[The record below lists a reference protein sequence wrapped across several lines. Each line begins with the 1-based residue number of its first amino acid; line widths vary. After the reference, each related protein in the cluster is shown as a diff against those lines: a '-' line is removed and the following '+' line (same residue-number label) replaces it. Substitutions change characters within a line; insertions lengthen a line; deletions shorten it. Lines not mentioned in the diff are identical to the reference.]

1 MLMRWGIRAVA
12 SIFGLAALVGVGW
25 VVRQVATPDESRVRF
40 REGIEASALI
50 RQDTGRDCNL
60 RVDPVGPGDDRVI
73 VTVEFDDVPFDS
85 PFRKE
90 LTRNTNI
97 LVRRAVHHVKEV
109 KVFYDDTPD
118 VLPSWDGGVAVAAAP
133 VPIGMDAPLPPAMK
147 AIPPEPAPYARG
159 APDAGV
165 AAAAPPASRK
175 SAGKTGSGVVTL
187 VTFPDAD
194 VFRGGKKLG
203 RTPLFNAEL
212 PVGTHL
218 LTLVGDDGKKRRIS
232 LPVKSGKNAPLKF
245 DLADLPAK

>member
-1 MLMRWGIRAVA
+1 MLMRWVIRAVA
-12 SIFGLAALVGVGW
+12 TIVGLAALFGVGW
-25 VVRQVATPDESRVRF
+25 IVKQVATPDEGRVRF

-60 RVDPVGPGDDRVI
+60 HVDPVGAGDDRVI
-73 VTVEFDDVPFDS
+73 VTVEFDDVPSDS

-109 KVFYDDTPD
+109 KVIYDDTPD
-118 VLPSWDGGVAVAAAP
+118 VLPSWDGGVAVASAP
-133 VPIGMDAPLPPAMK
+133 VPVGMDAPLPPPMK
-147 AIPPEPAPYARG
+147 AISPEPAPGARA

-165 AAAAPPASRK
+165 AAPAAAPRK
-175 SAGKTGSGVVTL
+175 GAGKTGSGTVTL
-187 VTFPDAD
+187 VTFPEAD

-218 LTLVGDDGKKRRIS
+218 LTLVGNDGKRRRIS
-232 LPVKSGKNAPLKF
+232 LPVKTGKNAPLKF

>member
-12 SIFGLAALVGVGW
+12 SVVGLAALIGVGW
-25 VVRQVATPDESRVRF
+25 VVRQVATPDENRVRF

-60 RVDPVGPGDDRVI
+60 RVDPVGAGDERVV
-73 VTVEFDDVPFDS
+73 VTVEFDDVPADA

-133 VPIGMDAPLPPAMK
+133 VPIGMDAPLPPPMK
-147 AIPPEPAPYARG
+147 AVPPEPAPAARA

-165 AAAAPPASRK
+165 AAAAAPPKRG
-175 SAGKTGSGVVTL
+175 AGKTASGTVTL
-187 VTFPDAD
+187 VTFPEAD

-218 LTLVGDDGKKRRIS
+218 LTLVGNDGKRRRIS
-232 LPVKSGKNAPLKF
+232 VPVKSGKNAPLKL
-245 DLADLPAK
+245 DLADLPSR